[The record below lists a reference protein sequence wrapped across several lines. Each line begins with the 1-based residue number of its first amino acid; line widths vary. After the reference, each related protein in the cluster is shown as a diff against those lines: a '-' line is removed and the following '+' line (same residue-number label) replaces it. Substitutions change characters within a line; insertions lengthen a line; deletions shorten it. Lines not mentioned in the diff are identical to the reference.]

1 MTRLHRLTHRY
12 TITAFKIL
20 LKIQTP
26 ETSMS
31 ISINTAFRH
40 SLMILALFFFTSG
53 VINTSHAMSPNEG
66 TWVNKQYKI
75 NGAWEIEDRDG
86 QTIIKFKDGFKTKG
100 GPDLKV
106 FLSKKDIKDITGKN
120 ATADGIFISKLKS
133 KKGDQEY
140 VLPQDIDIDDYAS
153 LLIHC
158 EAFSVLWGGA
168 NI

>member
-1 MTRLHRLTHRY
+1 MNN
-12 TITAFKIL
+12 TIAVSSNKLNIIL
-20 LKIQTP
+20 SFL
-26 ETSMS
+26 
-31 ISINTAFRH
+31 
-40 SLMILALFFFTSG
+40 LLLFFTAG
-53 VINTSHAMSPNEG
+53 TMNLSHAATANEG

-75 NGAWEIEDRDG
+75 KGAWEITNRDG

-106 FLSKKDIKDITGKN
+106 FLSKKDIADVTGTN
-120 ATADGIFISKLKS
+120 ATKDGIFISRLKS

-140 VLPQDIDIDDYAS
+140 VLPENIDINDYAS

-158 EAFSVLWGGA
+158 EAFSVLWGGS

>member
-1 MTRLHRLTHRY
+1 MNNTVAASSSKLQISLLF
-12 TITAFKIL
+12 ISLLLFTAGA
-20 LKIQTP
+20 T
-26 ETSMS
+26 
-31 ISINTAFRH
+31 N
-40 SLMILALFFFTSG
+40 
-53 VINTSHAMSPNEG
+53 VSHAATTSEG

-75 NGAWEIEDRDG
+75 KGAWEITNRDG

-106 FLSKKDIKDITGKN
+106 FLSRKDIADVTGTN
-120 ATADGIFISKLKS
+120 ATSDGIFISELKN

-140 VLPQDIDIDDYAS
+140 VLPENIDINDYAS

-158 EAFSVLWGGA
+158 EAYSVLWGGS

>member
-1 MTRLHRLTHRY
+1 MSTTIDTNSSNKLH
-12 TITAFKIL
+12 IGL
-20 LKIQTP
+20 L
-26 ETSMS
+26 
-31 ISINTAFRH
+31 F
-40 SLMILALFFFTSG
+40 LLLLFFTASAM
-53 VINTSHAMSPNEG
+53 NLSHAATSTEG
-66 TWVNKQYKI
+66 TWINKQYKI
-75 NGAWEIEDRDG
+75 KGAWEIANRDG

-106 FLSKKDIKDITGKN
+106 FLSKKDIADVTGKN
-120 ATADGIFISKLKS
+120 ATSEGIFISKLKS

-140 VLPQDIDIDDYAS
+140 VLPENIDINDYTS